1 MTKLLYM
8 IKNEN
13 EVFKFRALE
22 TLYELLEKSST
33 NKISFLLVEEF
44 LEIFLKLF
52 SSGFY
57 DVKGFFIKNLI
68 ILFVNYSSVSFKYI
82 NQIIYVTKK
91 NLRNKN
97 TLIRRASAQLVTG
110 ILYKLNNYQTKH
122 YIYQITFILNE
133 NLNEEDPI
141 TLGIVIFGIIKALK
155 ISEMAFL
162 GTSGRIIIPKLIPIL
177 RNKNAEVQKNAVILL
192 GYLAD
197 KMGVFLSPKEWLRIS
212 FSLLDIFRSD
222 FKNVRR
228 NAVNTFGIIAK
239 VIGPQDI
246 LFFLLNNLK
255 VQERQCRISTAIAI
269 AVICEICSPIIV
281 LPFLIQEYIILDS
294 NIQNGILKSL
304 AFLFEFIG
312 EQTKNLILIL
322 LPLLES
328 AITNQDVVHRQIACN
343 IIQHVSI
350 NVLNMN
356 CEELIQHLF
365 NYVWPNIFERSPH
378 MKKAVVNCID
388 SCRVI
393 LGGSLIYFYVINGL
407 FHPSKK
413 VRDIYW
419 YINNLIYV
427 GSQPALIVAYPNL
440 EHFLIHKYMNI

>member
-13 EVFKFRALE
+13 EIFKFRALE
-22 TLYELLEKSST
+22 TLYEVLK
-33 NKISFLLVEEF
+33 NIDPDKISFLLVEEF
-44 LEIFLKLF
+44 LEIFFKLF

-57 DVKGFFIKNLI
+57 DLKGYFIKNLT
-68 ILFVNYSSVSFKYI
+68 ILFINYSSVSFKYI
-82 NQIIYVTKK
+82 KQMIYVTKK
-91 NLRNKN
+91 NLKNKN
-97 TLIRRASAQLVTG
+97 SLIRKASAELIIG
-110 ILYKLNNYQTKH
+110 IVDKLDNYQTKH

-133 NLNEEDPI
+133 NLNEEDPL
-141 TLGIVIFGIIKALK
+141 TLSIIILGIIKALR
-155 ISEMAFL
+155 ISEMVFL

-177 RNKNAEVQKNAVILL
+177 KNKDAGVQKNTMILL

-212 FSLLDIFRSD
+212 FSLLDIFRSEY
-222 FKNVRR
+222 KNVRR

-255 VQERQCRISTAIAI
+255 VQERQSRISTAIAI
-269 AVICEICSPIIV
+269 AVICEICSPTIV
-281 LPFLIQEYIILDS
+281 LPFLIQEYITLDS
-294 NIQNGILKSL
+294 NIQNGILKAL

-312 EQTKNLILIL
+312 EQTKNLILFL

-328 AITNQDVVHRQIACN
+328 AISNQDVVHRQISCN
-343 IIQHVSI
+343 IIQHMSI
-350 NVLNMN
+350 NVLNLN

-365 NYVWPNIFERSPH
+365 NFVWPNIFEKSPH
-378 MKKAVVNCID
+378 MKKAVINCID
-388 SCRVI
+388 SCRII

-427 GSQPALIVAYPNL
+427 GAQPALIVSYPNL
-440 EHFLIHKYMNI
+440 EHFLIHKYMKI